1 MRTTPVRLENDLKVR
16 IAAAAKR
23 EGKTAHGFIVDAIVD
38 AVEQSE
44 LDDEFHRVAEDR
56 LAKIRSTD
64 TAVSFHE
71 APAYLQAR
79 TRGQDTSRPAGRR
92 LTR

>member
-1 MRTTPVRLENDLKVR
+1 MSTTTIRLDDDLKVR
-16 IAAAAKR
+16 IAAAAER
-23 EGKTAHGFIVDAIVD
+23 EGKATHRFIVDAIVH

-44 LDDEFHRVAEDR
+44 LDDELHRVAEGR
-56 LAKIRSTD
+56 WAKIRSTD

-71 APAYLQAR
+71 ARAYLEAR
-79 TRGQDTSRPAGRR
+79 TRGQDTSRPAGRK